1 MSESEETDNSS
12 PFAVDLAD
20 FIQDRSALL
29 VVMGVFA
36 AVAVY
41 ISDSAP
47 EFGTSTDSHLMYVT
61 GFVAALGMT
70 VLLFFLVY
78 KELAAEIGSWHHLHH
93 AHYRLNNLPLAFF
106 TLFNAMLILSISYLI
121 MQYEPVLFMLLLI
134 ATLFA
139 GGGIVLRTLYAI
151 GKRLPQTA
159 WARIPATFLFSI
171 IIFFTS
177 NYIIIKKYLH
187 DVEIAT
193 IQEMSFSEPIS
204 VVIAV
209 TYILVVSIR
218 AAAAAGMLASVIG
231 IPVVLIDKIRGKSL
245 YDNPE

>member
-1 MSESEETDNSS
+1 MSESVQVDESD
-12 PFAVDLAD
+12 PYAVDLAE

-47 EFGTSTDSHLMYVT
+47 ELGTSTDSQLMYAT

-70 VLLFFLVY
+70 LLLLYLVY
-78 KELAAEIGSWHHLHH
+78 RELAVETGSWHHLHH
-93 AHYRLNNLPLAFF
+93 AHYRLDNLPLAFF
-106 TLFNAMLILSISYLI
+106 TLFNVMLILSISYLI
-121 MQYEPVLFMLLLI
+121 TQYEPVIFMLLLI

-139 GGGIVLRTLYAI
+139 GGGIVLRTLYTI
-151 GKRLPQTA
+151 VRHLPQTA
-159 WARIPATFLFSI
+159 LVRIPVIFIISIATVFVSN
-171 IIFFTS
+171 FFITE
-177 NYIIIKKYLH
+177 YLSG
-187 DVEIAT
+187 VEIST
-193 IQEMSFSEPIS
+193 IQQMSLTDPMP

-209 TYILVVSIR
+209 AYIFVGSIR
-218 AAAAAGMLASVIG
+218 TVAALGVFAAIIG
-231 IPVVLIDKIRGKSL
+231 VPVVLIDKIRGKLL